1 MGQIHKLSQAAF
13 DRLNEE
19 YSLLTTTGRIDIA
32 RKIETARELGDL
44 SENGDYH
51 AAKEEQGK
59 MEGRIAHISSI
70 LENAEIV
77 DDTASGNSVR
87 EGSIV
92 SIQYVGDDEVER
104 YLVGSIEE
112 RIDDAEVASPTS
124 PLGEALLG
132 NEIGQVVK
140 YEAPGGLLEVKI
152 VAID

>member
-1 MGQIHKLSQAAF
+1 MQFQKDFHQHYLICSVNVGF
-13 DRLNEE
+13 V
-19 YSLLTTTGRIDIA
+19 
-32 RKIETARELGDL
+32 
-44 SENGDYH
+44 
-51 AAKEEQGK
+51 
-59 MEGRIAHISSI
+59 

-77 DDTASGNSVR
+77 DDTVGGNSVR
-87 EGSIV
+87 EGSVV

-132 NEIGQVVK
+132 SEMGQVVR